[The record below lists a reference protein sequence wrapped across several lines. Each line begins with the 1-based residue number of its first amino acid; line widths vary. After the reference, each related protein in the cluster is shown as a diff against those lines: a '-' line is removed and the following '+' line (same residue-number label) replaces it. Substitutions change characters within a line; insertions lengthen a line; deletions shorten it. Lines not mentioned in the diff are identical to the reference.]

1 MAKFRW
7 LEDEPK
13 FVAVRGRAV
22 LVQPGDVVDLPDDVL
37 VQTGATGEPAQ
48 WEPVD
53 TPTPDKAVSGRK
65 ASK

>member
-1 MAKFRW
+1 MAKYRW

-13 FVAVRGRAV
+13 IVAVRGRAV
-22 LVQPGDVVDLPDDVL
+22 LVNPGDVVDLPDDVY

-48 WEPVD
+48 WEPVAS
-53 TPTPDKAVSGRK
+53 PTSETAASGQK